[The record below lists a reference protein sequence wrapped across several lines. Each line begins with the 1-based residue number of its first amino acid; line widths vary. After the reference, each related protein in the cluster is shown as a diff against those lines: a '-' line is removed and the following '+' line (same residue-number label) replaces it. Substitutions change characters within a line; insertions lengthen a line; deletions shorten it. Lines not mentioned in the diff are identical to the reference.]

1 VLAGGGQTTGIY
13 GNRILEREA
22 HMSPSTEF
30 LDRLASAAVA
40 EGLTDVTYEFVSTP
54 IGELL
59 VATTEQGV
67 CRVAFQQED
76 PSGVLDE
83 LAWSIGGRVV
93 RSANETQ
100 QVRDALAAYF
110 EGDPA
115 DLAFP
120 VDFSLMHSS
129 FRRTV
134 LEHLRNVGRGHVVTY
149 GELARR
155 AGSPRAARA
164 VGTACATNPVP
175 LIVPCHRVLPSSG
188 GVGNYGGG
196 PDRKIFLLE
205 LEGALGA

>member
-1 VLAGGGQTTGIY
+1 MFGACGKTTGVN
-13 GNRILEREA
+13 GNRISEREA
-22 HMSPSTEF
+22 YMSPTTEF
-30 LDRLASAAVA
+30 LDKLASAAVA
-40 EGLTDVTYEFVSTP
+40 EGLTDVTYEYMSTP

-76 PSGVLDE
+76 PSGVLEE

-93 RSANETQ
+93 RSATETQ
-100 QVRDALAAYF
+100 PVREALASYL
-110 EGDPA
+110 EGDPTE
-115 DLAFP
+115 LSFP
-120 VDFSLMHSS
+120 VDFSLMHSG

-134 LEHLRNVGRGHVVTY
+134 LEHLRKVGRGHVVTY

-196 PDRKIFLLE
+196 PERKVFLLE

>member
-1 VLAGGGQTTGIY
+1 
-13 GNRILEREA
+13 
-22 HMSPSTEF
+22 MSPSTEF

-40 EGLTDVTYEFVSTP
+40 EGLTDATYEFVSTP

-59 VATTEQGV
+59 VATTEEGV
-67 CRVAFQQED
+67 CRVAFEQED
-76 PSGVLDE
+76 PSGVLEE
-83 LAWSIGGRVV
+83 LAGTIGGRVV
-93 RSANETQ
+93 RSASETQ
-100 QVRDALAAYF
+100 QVRDALAAYL

-115 DLAFP
+115 ELAFP
-120 VDFSLMHSS
+120 VDFALMHSR

-134 LEHLRNVGRGHVVTY
+134 LEHLRKVGRGHVVTY

-196 PDRKIFLLE
+196 PERKVFLLE

>member
-1 VLAGGGQTTGIY
+1 
-13 GNRILEREA
+13 
-22 HMSPSTEF
+22 MSPSTEF
-30 LDRLASAAVA
+30 LDKLASAAVA
-40 EGLTDVTYEFVSTP
+40 EGLTDVTYEFMSTP

-76 PSGVLDE
+76 PSGVLEE
-83 LAWSIGGRVV
+83 LAMGIGGRVV
-93 RSANETQ
+93 RSATETQ
-100 QVRDALAAYF
+100 MVRDALAAYL
-110 EGDPA
+110 EGDPTE
-115 DLAFP
+115 LSFP
-120 VDFSLMHSS
+120 VDFSLMHSG

-134 LEHLRNVGRGHVVTY
+134 LEHLRKVGRGHVVTY

-175 LIVPCHRVLPSSG
+175 LIVPCHRVLPSGG

-196 PDRKIFLLE
+196 PEKKVFLLE
-205 LEGALGA
+205 LEGFLGA

>member
-1 VLAGGGQTTGIY
+1 
-13 GNRILEREA
+13 
-22 HMSPSTEF
+22 MSPSTEF
-30 LDRLASAAVA
+30 LDKLASAAVA

-67 CRVAFQQED
+67 CRVAFPKED
-76 PSGVLDE
+76 PGEVLEE
-83 LAWSIGGRVV
+83 LAWNIGGRVV
-93 RSANETQ
+93 RSTTETQ
-100 QVRDALAAYF
+100 RVRDALGAYF

-115 DLAFP
+115 ELAFP
-120 VDFSLMHSS
+120 VDLSLMHSG

-134 LEHLRNVGRGHVVTY
+134 LEHLMKVGRGHVVTY

-196 PDRKIFLLE
+196 PEKKIFLLE
-205 LEGALGA
+205 LEGALGD